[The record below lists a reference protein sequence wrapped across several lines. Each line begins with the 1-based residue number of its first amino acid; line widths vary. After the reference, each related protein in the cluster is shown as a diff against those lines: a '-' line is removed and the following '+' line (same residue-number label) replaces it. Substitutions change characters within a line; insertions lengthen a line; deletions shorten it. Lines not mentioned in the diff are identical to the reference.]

1 MNRLPICIRTSQ
13 DYRTRLFVPALLRAF
28 SRAQDCFR
36 YDWHLAEKFD
46 VAELECLRIDFQLGI
61 RVLRWEL
68 KFNIDLR
75 LELCLLLPMNFN
87 ITLAFGSRGSAFV
100 SSTAFAAFASRLTRL
115 GAV

>member
-1 MNRLPICIRTSQ
+1 MHSHVSGLPHTLIRSRVAARFFPRAGLLPI
-13 DYRTRLFVPALLRAF
+13 RLAF
-28 SRAQDCFR
+28 
-36 YDWHLAEKFD
+36 LEKFD

-87 ITLAFGSRGSAFV
+87 ITLAFESRGSAFV